1 MVIQGPSRLF
11 VKQKEGWWFNL
22 NISRSNL
29 HFLFDHLFF
38 KIENYWNADSK
49 PIYLLTFSFR
59 ADLTQIQPW
68 CINFTDLQIIRLI
81 TSIQPGRNQTKE
93 MASGKSDPDCSICNI
108 TSFFK
113 SVSLKKTKKFWK
125 THLSCEWAMVVAGEA
140 RGAIRE
146 LLSPSSASRP
156 QNMGTHTMEK
166 DKLDANQ
173 MVATENIENRKH
185 ATSILPFCFSTFLI
199 EFWSSGKW
207 MGFPQMHCD
216 DDKFYCNISNHVIS
230 EKPNREWED
239 IKGFCA
245 NNNLS
250 SCLICPQV

>member
-68 CINFTDLQIIRLI
+68 CINFTALQIIRLI

-113 SVSLKKTKKFWK
+113 SVSLKKTKSFEKLIWAVNEPWWWRGRRGEQLENYCRPALAADRKIWEHTQWKKINWMQIKWLPRKILKIGSMQPQFFLSAFQPFW
-125 THLSCEWAMVVAGEA
+125 
-140 RGAIRE
+140 
-146 LLSPSSASRP
+146 
-156 QNMGTHTMEK
+156 
-166 DKLDANQ
+166 
-173 MVATENIENRKH
+173 
-185 ATSILPFCFSTFLI
+185 
-199 EFWSSGKW
+199 
-207 MGFPQMHCD
+207 
-216 DDKFYCNISNHVIS
+216 
-230 EKPNREWED
+230 
-239 IKGFCA
+239 
-245 NNNLS
+245 
-250 SCLICPQV
+250 